1 MIIGID
7 LGTTNSLAAYYG
19 KDGPVIIPN
28 RLGGHLTPSVVSV
41 EGDQVYVGE
50 VAKERMITHPKDS
63 AAVFKRDMGTDKKYR
78 LGGKEY
84 RPEELSALILR
95 SLKEDAEEFLGEEV
109 LFLFRHILMIRD
121 ARLREGQ
128 ESLQVLRW
136 SVSSANPRRQPLPT
150 GFMICRMMR
159 RSLYLT

>member
-109 LFLFRHILMIRD
+109 TEAVI
-121 ARLREGQ
+121 
-128 ESLQVLRW
+128 
-136 SVSSANPRRQPLPT
+136 SVPAYFNDKRRKAT
-150 GFMICRMMR
+150 R
-159 RSLYLT
+159 RAGELAGA